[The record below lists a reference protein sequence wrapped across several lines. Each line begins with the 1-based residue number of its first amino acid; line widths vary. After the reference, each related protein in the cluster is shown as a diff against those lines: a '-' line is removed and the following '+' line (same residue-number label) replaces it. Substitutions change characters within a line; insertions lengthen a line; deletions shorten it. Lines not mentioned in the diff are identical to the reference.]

1 MVNLGGEKR
10 WSFSSAKIIDGKLIY
25 HISLWFLLISLCFSE
40 FLTGFRKRKLE
51 RKARARKEIEDKLL
65 KERKAIKAEIKTS
78 YFDQFKKS
86 FAPIPELEEEE
97 DKEEEYEDDEVKVKI
112 VELSTSE
119 LARDNNWIGENRGKL
134 QMSSSEDEASSE
146 DELPEEAVPGMSL
159 TAGKEPKTAKSSTS
173 KATDK
178 KLDEIKTKK
187 DLTRVVRDQTSKM
200 IKQTK
205 AFKMKNR
212 LDMMKSRKK
221 ARGEK
226 RKKIHVL
233 KNQSKKRGGKHKPLL
248 RKHKS
253 ERKGKRGG
261 TD

>member
-1 MVNLGGEKR
+1 MRVG
-10 WSFSSAKIIDGKLIY
+10 
-25 HISLWFLLISLCFSE
+25 ISEILMYFYCRE

-65 KERKAIKAEIKTS
+65 KERKAIKADIKEN
-78 YFDQFKKS
+78 FFNQFKKS
-86 FAPIPELEEEE
+86 FAPIPELEEQEE

-112 VELSTSE
+112 VELSTSD
-119 LARDNNWIGENRGKL
+119 LARENNWIGANRGKL
-134 QMSSSEDEASSE
+134 QESSEEEEESEAE
-146 DELPEEAVPGMSL
+146 EPEEAVPGMSV
-159 TAGKEPKTAKSSTS
+159 TAPKAPKKSKDASTEKKNEKELK
-173 KATDK
+173 
-178 KLDEIKTKK
+178 EIKSKK
-187 DLTRVVRDQTSKM
+187 DLTRAVRDQTSKL

-233 KNQSKKRGGKHKPLL
+233 KNQSKKRGGKHKALL
-248 RKHKS
+248 RKSKP
-253 ERKGKRGG
+253 ERKNRGSEK
-261 TD
+261 